1 MDLNV
6 VAQVAAIQ
14 PFLAIASAFVLPLL
28 SLVVKKRAAWES
40 FALTIVA
47 INFAFSAF
55 LTYNLYTS
63 FTQPLIYAF
72 GAWPP
77 PVGIVYE
84 IDRAGALMGLLITGL
99 VLTAT
104 VFSLRYMEHDTGV
117 QYYYTLL
124 LGFEAGMLGCV
135 YTGDI
140 FNLFVMLEVMSVS
153 AYALVAFR
161 YHIPE
166 AVEAAIKY
174 ALIGATTTTVYFIAI
189 IFAYGAFGTLNMA
202 DLALK
207 LRGST
212 LPVTGPPLGNALLS
226 SAVFLALTFWAF
238 GLKAAIAP
246 NHFWLPDAHPAAP
259 SPISALLSGI
269 MVKVALFALM
279 RYLFTVFRGGNSLAA
294 PIVQALDYALIAL
307 GVSSAIIGS
316 TLMLLQRDI
325 KRLIAYGTI
334 LNVGYIAMGMGLGN
348 QSGLTAALFHLVNH
362 AIGKALLFMAA
373 GAIIH
378 TAGARDLDELA
389 GVGKRMPLTS
399 AAFLIGALALAGAP
413 PLNGFMSKLWLFM
426 AYLETGWLAPLV
438 VVIVVTSVLGLMG
451 YMKAFYHVYAR
462 QPIKDLSSIREA
474 PRSMVVPLLVLAGL
488 CVLLGLVAPLFVE
501 GVISPAVSS
510 LFDYQGYI
518 SAAQSFAQAI
528 LGGGDGR

>member
-1 MDLNV
+1 MDSNV
-6 VAQVAAIQ
+6 IAQVGAIQ

-28 SLVVKKRAAWES
+28 SLIVKRRTAWES
-40 FALTIVA
+40 FALTIA
-47 INFAFSAF
+47 TINFVLSIL
-55 LTYNLYTS
+55 LTYSLYTS
-63 FTQPLIYAF
+63 STQPLVYAF

-84 IDRAGALMGLLITGL
+84 LDRANALMGLLITGL
-99 VLTAT
+99 VLAAT

-135 YTGDI
+135 YTGDA
-140 FNLFVMLEVMSVS
+140 FNLFVMLEVMSVA
-153 AYALVAFR
+153 AYGLVAFR
-161 YHIPE
+161 RHVPE
-166 AVEAAIKY
+166 AVEAAVKY
-174 ALIGATTTTVYFIAI
+174 AIVGSVATTVYFIALV
-189 IFAYGAFGTLNMA
+189 FAYGAFGTLNMA

-212 LPVTGPPLGNALLS
+212 LPVTGLPPGNVFLG
-226 SAVFLALTFWAF
+226 SAIFLALTFWAF
-238 GLKAAIAP
+238 SLKAAIAP

-269 MVKVALFALM
+269 MVKVAVFALM
-279 RYLFTVFRGGNSLAA
+279 RYLFTIFRGAPPA
-294 PIVQALDYALIAL
+294 VPIVQVLDYALIVL
-307 GVSSAIIGS
+307 GVASAIIGS
-316 TLMLLQRDI
+316 ALTLLQRDI

-334 LNVGYIAMGMGLGN
+334 LNIGYIAMGMGLGN

-362 AIGKALLFMAA
+362 AVGKALLFMAA

-378 TAGARDLDELA
+378 AAGTRDFDELA

-399 AAFLIGALALAGAP
+399 AALLIGALALAGAP

-451 YMKAFYHVYAR
+451 YMKVFYHVYAR
-462 QPIKDLSSIREA
+462 QPVKDISSIREA
-474 PRSMVVPLLVLAGL
+474 PGSMVAPLLVLAGL
-488 CVLLGLVAPLFVE
+488 CILLGLIAPLFVDQ
-501 GVISPAVSS
+501 VISPAVSS
-510 LFDYQGYI
+510 LFDYQGYA
-518 SAAQSFAQAI
+518 SAAQSFVQAI
-528 LGGGDGR
+528 FRGG

>member
-1 MDLNV
+1 MNSNII
-6 VAQVAAIQ
+6 AQIAAIQ

-28 SLVVKKRAAWES
+28 SLAVKRRAVWES
-40 FALTIVA
+40 FALTIAA
-47 INFAFSAF
+47 INFILSIF

-84 IDRAGALMGLLITGL
+84 LDRANALMGLLITGL
-99 VLTAT
+99 VLAAT

-135 YTGDI
+135 YTGDA

-153 AYALVAFR
+153 AYGLVAFR
-161 YHIPE
+161 RHIHE
-166 AVEAAIKY
+166 AVEAAVKY
-174 ALIGATTTTVYFIAI
+174 AIVGSVATTVYFIALV
-189 IFAYGAFGTLNMA
+189 FAYGTFGTLNMA

-207 LRGST
+207 LRGLT
-212 LPVTGPPLGNALLS
+212 LPVTGPPPGNVFLG
-226 SAVFLALTFWAF
+226 SAIFLALTFWAF
-238 GLKAAIAP
+238 SLKAAIAP

-269 MVKVALFALM
+269 MVKVAIFALM
-279 RYLFTVFRGGNSLAA
+279 RYLFTVFRGGASLAM
-294 PIVQALDYALIAL
+294 PIVQVLDYVLIVL
-307 GVSSAIIGS
+307 GVVSAITGS
-316 TLMLLQRDI
+316 ALMLLQRDI

-334 LNVGYIAMGMGLGN
+334 LNVGYIAMGMGLGSH
-348 QSGLTAALFHLVNH
+348 SGLTAALFHLVNH

-378 TAGARDLDELA
+378 AAGTRDFDELA
-389 GVGKRMPLTS
+389 GVGRRMPLTS
-399 AAFLIGALALAGAP
+399 AALLIGALALAGAP

-438 VVIVVTSVLGLMG
+438 VVIVVTSVLALMG
-451 YMKAFYHVYAR
+451 YMKVFYHVYAR
-462 QPIKDLSSIREA
+462 QPVRDLSSIREA
-474 PRSMVVPLLVLAGL
+474 PRSMVAPLLVLAGL
-488 CVLLGLVAPLFVE
+488 CILLGLIAPLFVDR
-501 GVISPAVSS
+501 VISPAASS
-510 LFDYQGYI
+510 LFDYQGYA
-518 SAAQSFAQAI
+518 SAAQSYAQAI
-528 LGGGDGR
+528 FRGG